1 MKLTLKQARLLAGIT
16 QEDAGKLV
24 GVGRD
29 TIASWEMERSYPDI
43 ISFRKLC
50 KAYHVKTDDV
60 IFLPKRSA

>member
-1 MKLTLKQARLLAGIT
+1 MKLTLKQARLMAGIT

-43 ISFRKLC
+43 ICFRKLC
-50 KAYHVKTDDV
+50 KVYSVQTDDI
-60 IFLPKRSA
+60 IFLSNKSA